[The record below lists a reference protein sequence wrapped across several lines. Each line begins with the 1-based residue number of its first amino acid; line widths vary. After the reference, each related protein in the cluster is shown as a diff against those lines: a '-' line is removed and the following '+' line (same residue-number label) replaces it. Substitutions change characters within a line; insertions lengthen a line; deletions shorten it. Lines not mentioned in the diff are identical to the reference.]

1 MSVGKYAEQASAERS
16 RADAA
21 PPPIRLI
28 EQVVAFSERLTD
40 NDPAI
45 ACASTLDFLQQHGL
59 RSLTVASYN
68 GAGGGGRHVLFS
80 NLPPQMLGWVP
91 PGGLAR
97 TPIFRAVP
105 EFRRPIT
112 TKFAFESYPDAP
124 ETELTI
130 NLFRD
135 CGLGDGI
142 IVPIMDGNRIVGHA
156 AAGAYDFNFGIHE
169 CQVVAMAIE
178 AMLARLMQ
186 SDHHAELVNRRLT
199 PRQCDVLSWAANG
212 KTNSEIAQILGIS
225 TRTVVAH
232 IQQAA
237 EALGTVNKTQTVAR
251 ALVYG
256 EITP

>member
-1 MSVGKYAEQASAERS
+1 MSVGKFAEQASAERR

-21 PPPIRLI
+21 PPGIRLI
-28 EQVVAFSERLTD
+28 EQVVGFSEKLHRAD
-40 NDPAI
+40 AAI
-45 ACASTLDFLQQHGL
+45 ACASTLDFLRENGI
-59 RSLTVASYN
+59 RSLTVASYC
-68 GAGGGGRHVLFS
+68 GAGTGNRNVLFS
-80 NLPPQMLGWVP
+80 NLPQQMLGWAP
-91 PGGLAR
+91 PGGLGK

-105 EFRRPIT
+105 EFRRPFT
-112 TKFAFESYPDAP
+112 VKFAFESYPDAP
-124 ETELTI
+124 ETQMTI

-135 CGLGDGI
+135 CGLGDGV
-142 IVPIMDGNRIVGHA
+142 IVPIMDGNRVVGHA
-156 AAGAYDFNFGIHE
+156 GVGAYEFNLGIHE

-178 AMLARLMQ
+178 TLVARLMR
-186 SDHHAELVNRRLT
+186 SDRHAELMNPKLT

-237 EALGTVNKTQTVAR
+237 EALDTVNKTQTVAR

-256 EITP
+256 EIAP